1 MFRKS
6 ITTKCINL
14 TAFLFGI
21 PPNIMSLIQLPE
33 QKSGIKYQP
42 RGVTIRLLFYYPHY
56 AIIIMELTSKD
67 GNMVVNFYPVKTWDN
82 NLIDNRILKVLRFR
96 GDKQKKMLIS
106 RDEFYYQVK
115 EYMNHKYKI
124 ISEYMPPQFIKQE
137 DYCHV

>member
-1 MFRKS
+1 
-6 ITTKCINL
+6 
-14 TAFLFGI
+14 
-21 PPNIMSLIQLPE
+21 
-33 QKSGIKYQP
+33 
-42 RGVTIRLLFYYPHY
+42 
-56 AIIIMELTSKD
+56 MELTSKD
-67 GNMVVNFYPVKTWDN
+67 GNMVVYFYPVKNWDN
-82 NLIDNRILKVLRFR
+82 EKINNRILKVLRFR